1 VQFLALERTRHAC
14 SWIGSDDLRRVG
26 SHSCSSAGFEVE
38 SAGRRLRHR
47 RNAMQLKAER
57 AMIALV
63 SYLHG
68 LRDGGVELG
77 HASFA
82 FPQFLDEAI
91 EDVMTEAAQTDEN
104 APDPGRDPFDRW
116 GKWHRA
122 ANILTVA
129 LDRVSKQMTQGY
141 EYPEGLPRSDRL
153 HEALMGSMRRHKQAD
168 CDSGGAVGEARSGGL
183 DADPDVP
190 RR

>member
-1 VQFLALERTRHAC
+1 
-14 SWIGSDDLRRVG
+14 
-26 SHSCSSAGFEVE
+26 
-38 SAGRRLRHR
+38 
-47 RNAMQLKAER
+47 MQLKAER

-104 APDPGRDPFDRW
+104 APDPGRDPFERW

-122 ANILTVA
+122 ANILTVW
-129 LDRVSKQMTQGY
+129 V
-141 EYPEGLPRSDRL
+141 
-153 HEALMGSMRRHKQAD
+153 
-168 CDSGGAVGEARSGGL
+168 
-183 DADPDVP
+183 
-190 RR
+190 